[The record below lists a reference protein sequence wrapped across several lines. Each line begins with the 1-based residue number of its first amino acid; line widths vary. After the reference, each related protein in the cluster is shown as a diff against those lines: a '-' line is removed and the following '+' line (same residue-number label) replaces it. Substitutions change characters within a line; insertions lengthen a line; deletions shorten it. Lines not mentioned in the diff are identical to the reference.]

1 MRAAGDSLSI
11 RPSFELKS
19 SGGPILLKKLL
30 FALYAVSIL
39 FTSALTGCGDN
50 SPMPTIT
57 SLSPA
62 SVNAG
67 SSAFTLTVTGTGFF
81 SGAAVQWNGS
91 ARSTAVVSATQLTA
105 SIPAADVANAGTA
118 QVTVLA
124 KGKTSPASSF
134 TINAP
139 VNPNPVPT
147 ISSLG
152 PATAIA
158 GGAGFTLTVNGSNF
172 VSGVAVLWGGSA
184 RTTSFVSATQ
194 LTASITAADIASAG
208 SQAVTVANPLPGGGP
223 SNAVAFTIISPP
235 PTLSSL
241 SPATATAGGAAFT
254 LTVNGSG
261 FLAGASV
268 AWNGST
274 RPTTVVSA
282 TQLTSS
288 ITAADIAAAGTT
300 QVDVVQGS
308 LRSTNQ
314 LNFTINAA
322 PPTLTSISP
331 NTIAAGNAAFDL
343 TVNGTGFT
351 TSAQVAWNSTALTTT
366 FVSATQLKAAVPA
379 TNVASAGSAK
389 IDVVQSGV
397 RTSAQQTFTVTTV
410 PPVISSISPASALVN
425 AAAFTMTV
433 NGTGFTPNSMVQW
446 SGSALV
452 THVQSSTV
460 LTADIP
466 AADLTTAGVFQI
478 TVSNPAADGGTSR
491 PINFAVAQPVTGK
504 IVQLVSTSY
513 LSGGIANNTS
523 QGQTVSQDGRY
534 VGFASAATDIV
545 ANDIDGDYSGFL
557 RDTCVGPTALTGCT
571 PGNIMVSQPGS
582 FTTGSGVYGFVMIS
596 NSGRY
601 AGFDS
606 AYQYK
611 VDVYDSC
618 LGATSACTSGIT
630 QVQEPFPGVPG
641 SYTYSTGLSSR
652 MSPDGRYVFYPVIYT
667 DTDSTAT
674 TALVVKDTCF
684 GSSTGC
690 SPSARRVATGKG
702 TTPPKQPFQ
711 SDISEGGR
719 YVLFRAYLT
728 AVDPSRTSDGT
739 VLHTWL
745 EDTCI
750 GAAAGCTESY
760 TLIDVRADGTP
771 SEGNQANDS
780 IADQEPSFS
789 RDGRYVVFS
798 TTDKNMIAGRTIN
811 NGSQVYLRDTC
822 IGASAGCTP
831 STTLVSEW
839 PNMSTSFSKAYM
851 GWRGVSEHGRYV
863 AFMHQGHQ
871 SGNVYAV
878 DVFVRD
884 TCIGAPSGCTPS
896 TSMAS
901 SDPDGIN
908 PATNKDY
915 RNPSISSDGH
925 YVVFSTPQV
934 VNGGQVFLALT
945 GY

>member
-1 MRAAGDSLSI
+1 M
-11 RPSFELKS
+11 
-19 SGGPILLKKLL
+19 LLKKLL
-30 FALYAVSIL
+30 LAFYAVSVL
-39 FTSALTGCGDN
+39 FTFALIGCGD
-50 SPMPTIT
+50 SSSTPTIT

-67 SSAFTLTVTGTGFF
+67 SSTFTLTVTGTGFS

-91 ARSTAVVSATQLTA
+91 ARSTTVVSATQVTA
-105 SIPAADVANAGTA
+105 IIPATDVASAGTA
-118 QVTVLA
+118 HVTVLS
-124 KGKTSPASSF
+124 KGKTSTASSF

-139 VNPNPVPT
+139 VNPNPVPAV
-147 ISSLG
+147 SSLS
-152 PATAIA
+152 PVTAVA
-158 GGAGFTLTVNGSNF
+158 GGAAFSLTVNGGNF
-172 VSGVAVLWGGSA
+172 VSGATVQWDGAT
-184 RTTSFVSATQ
+184 RTTSFVSSTQ
-194 LTASITAADIASAG
+194 LTASITAADISSAG
-208 SQAVTVANPLPGGGP
+208 SKAITVVNPSPGGGA
-223 SNAVAFTIISPP
+223 SNAVAFTITSPR

-254 LTVNGSG
+254 LTVNGSD
-261 FLAGASV
+261 FLAGAAI

-288 ITAADIAAAGTT
+288 ITVADIATAGTA

-314 LNFTINAA
+314 LNFTVNATL
-322 PPTLTSISP
+322 PTLTSISP
-331 NTIAAGNAAFDL
+331 STIGAGSAEFDL

-351 TSAQVAWNSTALTTT
+351 NSAQVAWNGTPLTTT
-366 FVSATQLKAAVPA
+366 FVSAAQLKAAVPA
-379 TNVASAGSAK
+379 ANVASTGSAK
-389 IDVVQSGV
+389 IDVVQGGV
-397 RTSAQQTFTVTTV
+397 HTSSQQTFTVTAV
-410 PPVISSISPASALVN
+410 QPVISSISPISVLVN

-433 NGTGFTPNSMVQW
+433 NGTGFTSNSVVQW
-446 SGSALV
+446 GGSALV

-466 AADLTTAGVFQI
+466 AADLTTAGTFQI
-478 TVSNPAADGGTSR
+478 TVSNPAADGGTSH
-491 PINFAVAQPVTGK
+491 PVNFTVAQPVTGK

-557 RDTCVGPTALTGCT
+557 RDTCVGPTASAGCT
-571 PGNIMVSQPGS
+571 PGNIMVSQPGV
-582 FTTGSGVYGFVMIS
+582 FTTGSGVESLVMVS

-601 AGFDS
+601 VGFDTK
-606 AYQYK
+606 YQYK
-611 VDVYDSC
+611 IDVYDSC
-618 LGATSACTSGIT
+618 FGATMSCTSGIT
-630 QVQEPFPGVPG
+630 QVQEPFPGLSG
-641 SYTYSTGLSSR
+641 SYSYNTGLPSR
-652 MSPDGRYVFYPVIYT
+652 MSPDGRYMFYPVIYT
-667 DTDSTAT
+667 DTDNTGT
-674 TALVVKDTCF
+674 TALAVKDTCF
-684 GSSTGC
+684 GASTGC
-690 SPSARRVATGKG
+690 TPSVRRVATGKG

-711 SDISEGGR
+711 SDVSEGGR
-719 YVLFRAYLT
+719 YVLFRSYLT
-728 AVDPSRTSDGT
+728 AVDPALTSDGT
-739 VLHTWL
+739 VLHIWL
-745 EDTCI
+745 QDTCT
-750 GAAAGCTESY
+750 GVPVGCTESY
-760 TLIDVRADGTP
+760 TLVDVRADGTP

-780 IADQEPSFS
+780 IADEEPSFS

-822 IGASAGCTP
+822 IGAPAGCTS
-831 STTLVSEW
+831 STILVSEW
-839 PNMSTSFSKAYM
+839 PDMVTSFSKAYL
-851 GWRGVSEHGRYV
+851 GWRSVSEHGRYV

-871 SGNVYAV
+871 SGNPYAP

-884 TCIGAPSGCTPS
+884 TCIGAPAGCTPS

-915 RNPSISSDGH
+915 RDPSISSDGH
-925 YVVFSTPQV
+925 YVVLSTPV
-934 VNGGQVFLALT
+934 VANGGQIFLALT